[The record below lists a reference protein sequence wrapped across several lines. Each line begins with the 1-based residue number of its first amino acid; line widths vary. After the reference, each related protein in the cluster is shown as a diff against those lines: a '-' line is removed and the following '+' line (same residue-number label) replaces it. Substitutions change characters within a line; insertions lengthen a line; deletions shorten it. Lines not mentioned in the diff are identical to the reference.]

1 MYSAE
6 NFGREIFRAGV
17 PVGLL
22 MDLLDPVGWYASSG
36 SLAQLAEQ
44 RTLNPWVR
52 GSSPRRPTSNP
63 PVIPGD
69 FYIYA

>member
-6 NFGREIFRAGV
+6 NLGREIFRAGV

-52 GSSPRRPTSNP
+52 GSSPRRPTSTP
-63 PVIPGD
+63 S
-69 FYIYA
+69 